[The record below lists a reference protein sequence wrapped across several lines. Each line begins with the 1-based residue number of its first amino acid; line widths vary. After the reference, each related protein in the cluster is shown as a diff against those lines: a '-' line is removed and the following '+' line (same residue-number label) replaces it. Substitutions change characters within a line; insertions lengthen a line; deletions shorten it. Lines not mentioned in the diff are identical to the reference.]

1 MKNHKLL
8 FVFENKIVENHWVKK
23 VFKKKSIEMAQAK
36 KSSLNSATAAK
47 PVYHGVT
54 SAISYSKPTPDE
66 LALSKDLENVLR
78 ANDMYAPEE
87 EFDSRMEVISKLRT
101 LFLDWVRS
109 VSLKKN
115 IPENRLD
122 KVAGKM
128 YTFGSYR
135 LGLITKGSDID
146 TLCVVPR
153 HIERAEFF
161 TSFYELLKTQEDI
174 KDLKAV
180 PEAFVPVIKLTL
192 DGIDIDLLFARL
204 AFAEL
209 PEDLDLRDDQIL
221 KNLDHK
227 CIRSLN
233 GCRVTD
239 EISHLVTDFDTF
251 KETLRAIKLWAK
263 KRGVYSNALGFL
275 GGVSWAM
282 LVARTCQLYPHAT
295 PSVLVQ
301 KFFFVASGWEWPKPI
316 MLKKLTES
324 NIDVGL
330 QNWDPRKNPS
340 DCLHLMPIITPC
352 FPHQN
357 STYNVNKTTRDIM
370 KSEFQRG
377 RRITEEI
384 MKKSEKWETLFEPN
398 EFFQNYKHFL
408 VVRAHANSKD
418 ELNEWEGLVESKLR
432 LLTLQ
437 LENNAMVNLA
447 HVFPKSFPVKASEVE
462 VQWFFGLAFK
472 KAEENQ
478 KLNLDLTGDIKLFAD
493 QLYSAAG
500 VRCKEGM
507 TIEVKY
513 MRKKQIVDLVGKEAV
528 PATGRGMKRNS
539 SENPD
544 VKQSVKRQ
552 KMN

>member
-1 MKNHKLL
+1 
-8 FVFENKIVENHWVKK
+8 
-23 VFKKKSIEMAQAK
+23 MAQRK
-36 KSSLNSATAAK
+36 KASPNSVAETK

-54 SAISYSKPTPDE
+54 SAITYNEPTPEE
-66 LALSKDLENVLR
+66 LLLTKDLEDVLR
-78 ANDMYAPEE
+78 ANDVYAPEE
-87 EFDSRMEVISKLRT
+87 EFYSRIEVISKLRT
-101 LFLDWVRS
+101 LFLDWVKS

-161 TSFYELLKTQEDI
+161 TSFYEVLKTQEDI

-180 PEAFVPVIKLTL
+180 PDAFVPVIKLTL

-239 EISHLVTDFDTF
+239 EISHLVTNFDTF

-263 KRGVYSNALGFL
+263 QRGVYSNAIGFL

-282 LVARTCQLYPHAT
+282 FVARTCQLYPNAT

-301 KFFFVASGWEWPKPI
+301 KFFYVASKWEWPKPI

-330 QNWDPRKNPS
+330 QNWDPRKNSS

-357 STYNVNKTTRDIM
+357 STYNVNKTTREIM
-370 KSEFQRG
+370 KAEFQRG
-377 RRITEEI
+377 LKITEEI
-384 MKKSEKWETLFEPN
+384 IKKTKKWEALFEPN

-408 VVRAHANSKD
+408 VVRAHANTKD

-437 LENNAMVNLA
+437 LETNIMVTLA
-447 HVFPKSFPVKASEVE
+447 HVHPKSFPVKGSEVE

-478 KLNLDLTGDIKLFAD
+478 KLNLDLTGDIKTFAD
-493 QLYSAAG
+493 QLYMAAG
-500 VRCKEGM
+500 TRCKEGM
-507 TIEVKY
+507 TIEVNY
-513 MRKKQIVDLVGKEAV
+513 IRKKQVADLIGKEAV
-528 PATGRGMKRNS
+528 PPTGKGMKRSS
-539 SENPD
+539 SENPE
-544 VKQSVKRQ
+544 VKQSLKRQ
-552 KMN
+552 KLNWC